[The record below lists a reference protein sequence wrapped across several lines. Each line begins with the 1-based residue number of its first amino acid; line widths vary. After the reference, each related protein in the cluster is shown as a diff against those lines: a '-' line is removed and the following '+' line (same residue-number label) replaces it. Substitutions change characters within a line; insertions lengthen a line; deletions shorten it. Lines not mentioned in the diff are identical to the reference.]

1 MDNKLNWIIFL
12 VIAFVIILGQAY
24 FFNDPPKEIQK
35 QADVA
40 QEASEET
47 FSTSTSDSESGST
60 SQFDSFDAEPAS
72 IGEINAAPKGALITV
87 DTPLYKGVI
96 DTAGARILSW
106 ELKAY
111 KASVNGDG
119 SELVNLFNDS
129 QPGFNTLLQVE
140 GLEIPEFIPYQYGGG
155 SNVSV
160 SEGTKEITFQWV
172 SPEGIT
178 IKNIYEID
186 SSSYL
191 VKQRFE
197 ISNSSGDSI
206 RERVVIGWLGQVKG
220 EGMRGGGD
228 SQTFIAMVSDSVE
241 RVDGDPD
248 ETTTYKGV
256 VNWFGFSEK
265 YFMSTFLPETG
276 AETIVELEPTK
287 EEGLVKARFA
297 YPVSTIPSG
306 KSSLRTWEVYLG
318 PLESSF
324 LKPIGYGLDKAVNF
338 GWFGFLAK
346 PMLQFLEWLNRYFHN
361 YGISIIVITVI
372 IRVLFFPLTVKSM
385 VSMKKLQ
392 IKTEK
397 VKPEMDALKEKY
409 KDDKSKQNSEL
420 MALYSKHGINPL
432 GQLGGC
438 LPLLIQFPV
447 FIAIYDILRHSID
460 LRHSSFLW
468 IQDLS
473 QPETLFD
480 IPYVGIPFR
489 LLPLLMGV
497 AWFLSQKMTPM
508 STAMGGENMKLQMK
522 LMQYMP
528 IFFIYLFWNLP
539 SGLVLYWTVSNVLS
553 IVQQIYVNRK
563 VSALKGV

>member
-1 MDNKLNWIIFL
+1 MENRLNWIIFL
-12 VIAFVIILGQAY
+12 AIALVIIIGQAY
-24 FFNDPPKEIQK
+24 FFSGPPKETQK
-35 QADVA
+35 QGDVT
-40 QEASEET
+40 QQVSEET
-47 FSTSTSDSESGST
+47 FPASESGST
-60 SQFDSFDAEPAS
+60 SQFDSFDDEPAS
-72 IGEINAAPKGALITV
+72 ISEINAAPKGALITV

-106 ELKAY
+106 ELKDY
-111 KASVNGDG
+111 KASTNGEGD
-119 SELVNLFNDS
+119 EPVNLFNDS
-129 QPGFNTLLQVE
+129 QPGFNTLLQVK
-140 GLEIPEFIPYQYGGG
+140 GLKIPEFIPYKYGGG

-160 SEGTKEITFQWV
+160 TEGTKEIAFQWS

-178 IKNIYEID
+178 VKNIFEID

-191 VKQRFE
+191 VKQKFE

-206 RERVVIGWLGQVKG
+206 QERVVVRWLGQVKG
-220 EGMRGGGD
+220 VGMRGGD
-228 SQTFIAMVSDSVE
+228 SKNFIAMVSDSVE
-241 RVDGDPD
+241 RVDSDPD
-248 ETTTYKGV
+248 EIINYKGV
-256 VNWFGFSEK
+256 INWFGFSEK

-276 AETIVELEPTK
+276 AETVVELGPTK
-287 EEGLVKARFA
+287 EEGLVKAQFA
-297 YPVSTIPSG
+297 YPASTIPSG
-306 KSSLRTWEVYLG
+306 KTSLRTWEVYMG

-324 LKPIGYGLDKAVNF
+324 LNPVGYDLDKAINY

-346 PMLQFLEWLNRYFHN
+346 PMLKFLEWLNSYFHN
-361 YGISIIVITVI
+361 YGISIIVITII
-372 IRVLFFPLTVKSM
+372 IRVLFFPITVKSM
-385 VSMKKLQ
+385 VSMKKVQ

-397 VKPEMDALKEKY
+397 LKPEMDALKEKY

-420 MALYSKHGINPL
+420 MALYSKHGVNPL
-432 GQLGGC
+432 SQLGGC

-447 FIAIYDILRHSID
+447 FISIYDILRHSID
-460 LRHSSFLW
+460 LRHSPFLW

-473 QPETLFD
+473 EPEMLFD

-489 LLPLLMGV
+489 VLPLLMGA
-497 AWFLSQKMTPM
+497 AWFISQKMTPM

-528 IFFIYLFWNLP
+528 IFFIYLFWSLP

-563 VSALKGV
+563 VLALKGG